1 MTTRDLVPI
10 ETAASF
16 EAQSVPVAVVRAEA
30 SAPELACALLALAGH
45 RVPLAYDAL
54 DRWWEHADGAA
65 RHMLVFRLANALGRI
80 DSRSA
85 AILTDARWRASV
97 GLPLALATFVLSS
110 RARAARRAANTRRA
124 QRSDWRVWR
133 RWCKAQAKAKARAGA
148 HGDWRAIARQSF
160 PSFNPSRDQLKAFLA
175 WFGPRHKLA
184 SVQRWGA
191 SFTAMHADAGFA
203 NPLESPLNKQLWLG
217 AIRMPDPKRA
227 APGDRRTLPV
237 DQAEGLNRDELEQAL
252 AACDASLLGLRDAA
266 LLAVTYDLLGRRS
279 EVVAL
284 DVGDLK
290 FHKTGDGVAYI
301 RRSKTDQAAEGQALF
316 LREDSCRR
324 VQRWLT
330 RAQITEGAVFRSL
343 RGFAGKG
350 KTLAGRKR
358 LPAAE
363 VATIIRRRLTS
374 AGVFDGLGL
383 SPAEI
388 EARIRAFSGHSLR
401 VGAAQDMVSAQLQ
414 DADILNAGR
423 WKSLTMLTRYTR
435 AQRAG
440 RSAGAKLAQKQA
452 GDGAENDSDV
462 PES

>member
-1 MTTRDLVPI
+1 MTPHALVPTEAI
-10 ETAASF
+10 DSF
-16 EAQSVPVAVVRAEA
+16 ETRSVPVAVVRAD
-30 SAPELACALLALAGH
+30 APPAELARALLALAGH
-45 RVPLAYDAL
+45 PVPLAYDAL
-54 DRWWEHADGAA
+54 DRWWTQATGASRHA
-65 RHMLVFRLANALGRI
+65 LVFRLAAALGRI

-97 GLPLALATFVLSS
+97 GIPLALATFVLSS
-110 RARAARRAANTRRA
+110 RARAARRAVNTRRA

-133 RWCKAQAKAKARAGA
+133 RWCKAQAKAKAGVR
-148 HGDWRAIARQSF
+148 GDWRAVAREAF
-160 PSFNPSRDQLKAFLA
+160 PAFNPSRDQLKAFLA

-203 NPLESPLNKQLWLG
+203 NPLESPLNQQLWLG
-217 AIRMPDPKRA
+217 AIRVPDPKRA
-227 APGDRRTLPV
+227 APNDRRSLPV

-252 AACDASLLGLRDAA
+252 AACDDSLLGLRDAA

-284 DVGDLK
+284 DAGDLK
-290 FHKTGDGVAYI
+290 FHKAGDGVVTI
-301 RRSKTDQAAEGQALF
+301 RRSKTDQNAEGQALY

-324 VQRWLT
+324 VQRWLA

-350 KTLAGRKR
+350 KSLAGRKR
-358 LPAAE
+358 LPSAE
-363 VATIIRRRLTS
+363 VATIIRRRLAT
-374 AGVFDGLGL
+374 AGVFEGQGL

-388 EARIRAFSGHSLR
+388 AARIRAFSGHSLR

-440 RSAGAKLAQKQA
+440 RSAGAKLARKQA
-452 GDGAENDSDV
+452 HDASTPPTEDAS
-462 PES
+462 E